1 MKSGWWRPH
10 AALQRRNARA
20 KGLALFIV
28 MILMLLMALIAAA
41 SLYLA
46 QSHFELLQ
54 EQVRR
59 QQAFYAAEAGMQD
72 ALVRLRTGQA
82 VAPVN
87 IVLDGRT
94 YTANIT
100 ATQLGVNPAGPYWS
114 VTSSVTYA
122 Q

>member
-1 MKSGWWRPH
+1 MRT
-10 AALQRRNARA
+10 RRAA
-20 KGLALFIV
+20 KGLALMIV

-41 SLYLA
+41 SLYLT

-72 ALVRLRTGQA
+72 ALVRMRAGQIA
-82 VAPVN
+82 ASPTVYSVVVP
-87 IVLDGRT
+87 GT
-94 YTANIT
+94 YTANVT
-100 ATQLGVNPAGPYWS
+100 ATQLGVNQAGPFWI
-114 VTSSVTYA
+114 VVSSVTYA